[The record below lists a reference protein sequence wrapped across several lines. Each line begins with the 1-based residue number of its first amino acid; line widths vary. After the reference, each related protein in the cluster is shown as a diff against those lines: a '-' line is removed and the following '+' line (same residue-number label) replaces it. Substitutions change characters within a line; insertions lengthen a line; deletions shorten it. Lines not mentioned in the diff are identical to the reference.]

1 LPDAPSGLS
10 LAIWFSVA
18 ANGLGTVH
26 RTKGTDMEHVRI
38 ATYEITQ
45 GTFDEVASMAK
56 TGMLRKFETQ
66 PGFIR
71 YGLADLGDKKCLSIS
86 LWGTRKDAEA
96 AVPVAAQWI
105 RENLSTRIELKSNV
119 IGDLAF
125 FEGTPVKV

>member
-1 LPDAPSGLS
+1 
-10 LAIWFSVA
+10 
-18 ANGLGTVH
+18 
-26 RTKGTDMEHVRI
+26 MEHIRI
-38 ATYEITQ
+38 ATYEITE

-71 YGLADLGDKKCLSIS
+71 YGLADLGGRKCLSIS

>member
-10 LAIWFSVA
+10 LAIWLSVA

>member
-1 LPDAPSGLS
+1 
-10 LAIWFSVA
+10 
-18 ANGLGTVH
+18 
-26 RTKGTDMEHVRI
+26 MEHVRI

-71 YGLADLGDKKCLSIS
+71 YGLADLGDKRCLSIS
-86 LWGTRKDAEA
+86 LWGTRKDADS
-96 AVPVAAQWI
+96 AVPVAAQWV
-105 RENLSTRIELKSNV
+105 RENLSTRVELKSTE

-125 FEGTPVKV
+125 FEGTPVRV